1 MFGTVKD
8 SKYTSYLM
16 PLIALILMSATVIAV
31 QYNSYREDTIQ
42 LGKILTETEEDEI
55 TYEKAVEIL
64 DKYGYV
70 KEGKSSFYRQF
81 LWTEGMTITGAFAA
95 YLLIVFG
102 IKRQEKSA
110 FRRYKDIL
118 EAIEKDIEEL
128 REGSYGEVESSLSKC
143 LKGLNSN
150 PEAVRIDTALDKLN
164 GNFLLIKQ
172 KAEAD
177 KKETKDVVTDISHQ
191 LKTPLAAVKSTFE
204 ILQNQDLSQE
214 EREEFEERM
223 AFQIDSL
230 EKLTASLVNISRLE
244 SGMISIQLR
253 KGKLFDSILDAVNGV
268 WQKAEEK
275 NIVIELEEGETEKL
289 PEIMQDRKWLT
300 EAFINILENAVK
312 YSKENTA
319 ISIRVFNMNSMV
331 RIEFADQG
339 IGISPNEKHKIFQRF
354 YRGEKEE
361 IRRESGSGVG
371 LYLARYI
378 ISRHGGTIMVK
389 DNRIDGEKCGS
400 IFVVQIP
407 LLRRSLT
414 NL

>member
-8 SKYTSYLM
+8 GKYTGYLM

-42 LGKILTETEEDEI
+42 LGKILTETGEDEI

-81 LWTEGMTITGAFAA
+81 LWTGGMTITGAFAV
-95 YLLIVFG
+95 YLLIVFC
-102 IKRQEKSA
+102 IKRQEKEA

-143 LKGLNSN
+143 LKGLNPN

-268 WQKAEEK
+268 WQKAQEK

>member
-55 TYEKAVEIL
+55 TYEKAVETL

-70 KEGKSSFYRQF
+70 KEGESSFYRRF
-81 LWTEGMTITGAFAA
+81 LWTGGMTIAGAFAA
-95 YLLIVFG
+95 YWLIVFC
-102 IKRQEKSA
+102 IKRQEKEA

-150 PEAVRIDTALDKLN
+150 PEAVSIDTTLDKLN
-164 GNFLLIKQ
+164 ANFLLIKQ

-223 AFQIDSL
+223 AFQLDSL

-268 WQKAEEK
+268 WQKAQEK

>member
-1 MFGTVKD
+1 MSGMAKNG
-8 SKYTSYLM
+8 KYTGYFL
-16 PLIALILMSATVIAV
+16 PLIALILLSVTVITA
-31 QYNSYREDTIQ
+31 QYNSYKEETIQ

-64 DKYGYV
+64 NRYGYI
-70 KEGKSSFYRQF
+70 KEGKNSFYKQF
-81 LWTEGMTITGAFAA
+81 LWGGGITIAGAFVA

-102 IKRQEKSA
+102 IRRQEKA
-110 FRRYKDIL
+110 VFRRYKELL
-118 EAIEKDIEEL
+118 EAIEKDIEDL
-128 REGSYGEVESSLSKC
+128 REGSYGVPETSISRC
-143 LKGLNSN
+143 MKGLNSD
-150 PEAVRIDTALDKLN
+150 PEAARIDTALEKLN
-164 GNFLLIKQ
+164 GNLLLIKQ

-177 KKETKDVVTDISHQ
+177 KKETKNVVTDVSHQ

-204 ILQNQDLSQE
+204 ILLNQDLSQE

-244 SGMISIQLR
+244 SGMISVQLR
-253 KGKLFDSILDAVNGV
+253 KGKLFESILDAANGV

-275 NIVIELEEGETEKL
+275 NIAIELEVGETEKL

-312 YSKENTA
+312 YSKADTT
-319 ISIRVFNMNSMV
+319 ITIRVINMNSMV
-331 RIEFADQG
+331 RIEFADRG
-339 IGISPNEKHKIFQRF
+339 IGISPNEKHKVFQRF
-354 YRGEKEE
+354 YRGDKEE

-378 ISRHGGTIMVK
+378 ISQHGGTIMVK
-389 DNRIDGEKCGS
+389 DNRMDGEKCGS
-400 IFVVQIP
+400 VFIVQIP

>member
-8 SKYTSYLM
+8 GKYTGYLM
-16 PLIALILMSATVIAV
+16 PLIALILMSATVIAA
-31 QYNSYREDTIQ
+31 QYSSYREETIQ

-55 TYEKAVEIL
+55 TYEKAVETL

-81 LWTEGMTITGAFAA
+81 LWTGGMTIAGAFAA

-102 IKRQEKSA
+102 IKRQEKAA

-244 SGMISIQLR
+244 SGMISVQLC

-275 NIVIELEEGETEKL
+275 NIAIELEEGETEKL